1 MKYNAEVKISLK
13 KGMLNP
19 EASTIQRALALLG
32 YEVEDT
38 DTIKIIKFT
47 VDEKNEELA
56 REEVEDMC
64 QRLLCNPVI
73 HDYEIKIAVGDF
85 CLRAIEIRDFES
97 PE

>member
-1 MKYNAEVKISLK
+1 MKFDVQVKISLK

-38 DTIKIIKFT
+38 DTVEIIKFRLDEENVNIAQRE
-47 VDEKNEELA
+47 VD
-56 REEVEDMC
+56 DMC

-73 HDYEIKIAVGDF
+73 HDYEI
-85 CLRAIEIRDFES
+85 EIKE
-97 PE
+97 EEK